1 MAKEPKLRTISVNL
15 PAALVD
21 RARSLGVS
29 RNISVLSV
37 VERSLEAFFLKDIRD
52 NHAARPD
59 NAQLTLQKQGTEV
72 ELREAVGRLP
82 MLAGGPR

>member
-1 MAKEPKLRTISVNL
+1 
-15 PAALVD
+15 
-21 RARSLGVS
+21 
-29 RNISVLSV
+29 
-37 VERSLEAFFLKDIRD
+37 LKDIRD

-82 MLAGGPR
+82 MLAGGPRKKL